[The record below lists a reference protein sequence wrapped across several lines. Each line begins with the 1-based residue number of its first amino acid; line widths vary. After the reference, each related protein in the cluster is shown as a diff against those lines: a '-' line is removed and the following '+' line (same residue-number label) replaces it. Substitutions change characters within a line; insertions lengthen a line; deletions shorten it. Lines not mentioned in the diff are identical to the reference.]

1 MDVTPGIL
9 GTDESPVPGEQPH
22 ATRYLYIVSL
32 QASGKAQQ
40 VFDAMREDMASASV
54 QLVYDRRGGDRRSE
68 RAPVDT
74 ERRAGDRR
82 RLDFTKDIAQS
93 GWARVRVD

>member
-1 MDVTPGIL
+1 MNLKPGIL

-22 ATRYLYIVSL
+22 ATRYLYIVS
-32 QASGKAQQ
+32 QASVTPKQ
-40 VFDAMREDMASASV
+40 VFAAMREDMASASV

-74 ERRAGDRR
+74 ERRASDRR